1 MRGATNARGDRRR
14 SRPAAMSQRHDALDW
29 VLLLTLV
36 GMWGS
41 SFFFIEIALRSITP
55 LTLVAIRIALGA
67 ILLFA
72 AMRALDLP
80 TPRDAR
86 RWGYFGVLALIGYCL
101 PFLLIAWGQ
110 QSVDSGLAGILVG
123 FMPLATLLLAHRFIA
138 GEQVTAA
145 KLTGFVLG
153 FAGLAVLLGP
163 EALREW
169 RGAGTELLGQL
180 ACLGGALCYAG
191 NSIVTKRMP
200 PTHALVAAAWTT
212 TLAAVLM
219 LAVAVAFD
227 DPLALEPDWPAV
239 ATCIWLGIG
248 PTAIATL
255 VYFRLIARAGPTFM
269 SLVNYMSPVVAVSA
283 GVVFLD
289 EPLRPS
295 ALAALAL
302 ILVGIA
308 LATRRDARRRARA
321 A

>member
-1 MRGATNARGDRRR
+1 
-14 SRPAAMSQRHDALDW
+14 MSTRHDALDW
-29 VLLLTLV
+29 ILLLTLV
-36 GMWGS
+36 AMWGS

-67 ILLFA
+67 ALLFG
-72 AMRALDLP
+72 AMRLLKLP
-80 TPRDAR
+80 APRDPR
-86 RWGYFGVLALIGYCL
+86 TWGYFGVLALLGYCL
-101 PFLLIAWGQ
+101 PFFFIAWGQ

-123 FMPLATLLLAHRFIA
+123 CMPLATLLLAHRFIA
-138 GEQVTAA
+138 GEHITTA
-145 KLTGFVLG
+145 KLIGFVLG
-153 FAGLAVLLGP
+153 FAGLAILLGP
-163 EALREW
+163 EALRQW

-212 TLAAVLM
+212 TLAAVAILI
-219 LAVAVAFD
+219 VAFALD
-227 DPLALEPDWPAV
+227 DPLALRPDVAAL
-239 ATCIWLGIG
+239 ATCIWLGVG

-283 GVVFLD
+283 GALILD

-302 ILVGIA
+302 ILCGIA
-308 LATRRDARRRARA
+308 LATRWDARRRSRPRTA
-321 A
+321 